1 MAMKTSREGL
11 IEIASH
17 EGIVLSPYRD
27 SVGVWTVGI
36 GHTSSAG
43 SPSPASNR
51 REFSIAEIME
61 IFAKDI
67 ARFENRVNKAF
78 TVVLRQHEFDAA
90 VSFDFNT
97 GGIHKASWVRHINA
111 NNRDAAKKA
120 FMNWRKPKEIIP
132 RRQKERDLFFSHRYA
147 ANGVAN
153 AYPAS
158 ASGRVQWK
166 KGRRV
171 NVGRLMDDATE
182 PRREPPAPKAPTPR
196 PKPEAPPAN
205 SGGGIWA
212 FLIGLF
218 SKRRMS

>member
-17 EGIVLSPYRD
+17 EGIVTSPYRD

-51 REFSIAEIME
+51 REFPIAEIMK

-97 GGIHKASWVRHINA
+97 GGIHKASWVKHINA
-111 NNRDAAKKA
+111 NNRSAARKA
-120 FMNWRKPKEIIP
+120 FMNWRKPPEIIP
-132 RRQKERDLFFSHRYA
+132 RREKECALFFKGKYTSGGF
-147 ANGVAN
+147 ANV
-153 AYPAS
+153 YPAS
-158 ASGRVQWK
+158 ASGRVIWS
-166 KGRRV
+166 KGKLTH
-171 NVGRLMDDATE
+171 VGRLMDDAIE
-182 PRREPPAPKAPTPR
+182 PRRVPIPKPRPTP
-196 PKPEAPPAN
+196 PEKPETPPM
-205 SGGGIWA
+205 SHGGGFWA
-212 FLIGLF
+212 FLMRLF
-218 SKRRMS
+218 SKRRSA